1 MTVRVEVAVDTIE
14 SARAAEAG
22 GAARIELCAGL
33 VEGGTTPSAGMIA
46 VCREELGIPV
56 TVLIRPRSG
65 DFVYTGE
72 ELDVMRRNIAFARDM
87 GVDSVALGAL
97 LPDGTVDVER
107 TRALVAD
114 ANPLS
119 VTFHRAFDFTR
130 DAEEALEAIIRAGV
144 SRVLTSGRSSTAH
157 DGVGTLSQLVRQ
169 AGERITVVAAGGI
182 TEDNVGRLVQA
193 TRVREVH
200 VRAAERLDSV
210 MSYRRAD
217 ISLSKRLVGEY
228 AHLETDSD
236 RVARVVEAVAS
247 VET

>member
-1 MTVRVEVAVDTIE
+1 MSVLVEVAVDTIE

-22 GAARIELCAGL
+22 GAGRIELCTGL

-87 GVDSVALGAL
+87 GVHGVALGAL

-107 TRALVAD
+107 TRALVGD

-130 DAEEALEAIIRAGV
+130 DAEEALEAVIRAGV
-144 SRVLTSGRSSTAH
+144 SRVLTSGRAATAL
-157 DGVGTLSQLVRQ
+157 DGISTLSQLVRQ
-169 AGERITVVAAGGI
+169 AGDRLTVIAAGGI
-182 TEDNVGRLVQA
+182 TEDNVRRLVQA
-193 TRVREVH
+193 TLVREVH

-217 ISLSKRLVGEY
+217 ISLSKPLVGEY
-228 AHLETDSD
+228 AHLETDAD
-236 RVARVVEAVAS
+236 RVARVVEAVEA
-247 VET
+247 TGT

>member
-1 MTVRVEVAVDTIE
+1 MSVLVEVAVDTIE

-22 GAARIELCAGL
+22 GAGRIELCTGL

-87 GVDSVALGAL
+87 GVHGVALGAL

-107 TRALVAD
+107 TRALVED

-130 DAEEALEAIIRAGV
+130 DAEEALEAVIRAGV
-144 SRVLTSGRSSTAH
+144 SRVLTSGRAATAL
-157 DGVGTLSQLVRQ
+157 DGVSTLSQLVRQ
-169 AGERITVVAAGGI
+169 AGDRLTVIAAGGI
-182 TEDNVGRLVQA
+182 TEDNVRRLVQA
-193 TRVREVH
+193 TLVREVH

-217 ISLSKRLVGEY
+217 ISLSKPLVGEY
-228 AHLETDSD
+228 AHLETDAD
-236 RVARVVEAVAS
+236 RVARVVEAVEA
-247 VET
+247 TGT